1 MIYTKNK
8 DNKEINIGSITYYV
22 VSANDLSNSPT
33 KSDNT
38 ITLVYQKNP
47 ISNFVVLQIKQILLE
62 AGVLG
67 QFVFVGYDTA
77 SELEGK
83 LLTNEYDIALMNISK
98 GLKKDISPI
107 LRSSEPQINPSQY
120 TNPQFI
126 SLFDQYIQSNTS
138 NSAVRNQLQGL
149 YTRDVPFIILGKEIK
164 KLQLRQYVYD
174 KMQPYFSGK
183 IYEHNWRDLIYKH
196 LVLTN
201 GVRIDIQKTGG
212 TAGFLRFVWGN
223 IW

>member
-1 MIYTKNK
+1 VIYTKNK
-8 DNKEINIGSITYYV
+8 DNKKINIGSITYYV
-22 VSANDLSNSPT
+22 VNTADLSNTPT

-47 ISNFVVLQIKQILLE
+47 ISNFVVLQVKQILLE

-67 QFVFVGYDTA
+67 QFVFVGYDTS

-120 TNPQFI
+120 TNPQFA

-174 KMQPYFSGK
+174 KMKPYFDGK
-183 IYEHNWRDLIYKH
+183 IYEHNWRELIYKH

-201 GVRIDIQKTGG
+201 GVRIDIQKTDG
-212 TAGFLRFVWGN
+212 TA
-223 IW
+223 